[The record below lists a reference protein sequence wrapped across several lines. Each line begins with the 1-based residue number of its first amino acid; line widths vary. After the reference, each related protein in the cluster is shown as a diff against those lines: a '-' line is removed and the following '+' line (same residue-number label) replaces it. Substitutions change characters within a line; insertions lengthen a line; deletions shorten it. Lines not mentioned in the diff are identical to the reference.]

1 MMECEKVDSVRQA
14 VMKSL
19 GILVAFTDDEDKF
32 NEVMVMG
39 DGDCGDESDGDC
51 GDESDGDCVVMSVI
65 SDVLLV
71 VTLSFCIFS
80 LLF

>member
-32 NEVMVMG
+32 NEVMVMVMVI
-39 DGDCGDESDGDC
+39 
-51 GDESDGDCVVMSVI
+51 VVRVMVI
-65 SDVLLV
+65 VW
-71 VTLSFCIFS
+71 
-80 LLF
+80 